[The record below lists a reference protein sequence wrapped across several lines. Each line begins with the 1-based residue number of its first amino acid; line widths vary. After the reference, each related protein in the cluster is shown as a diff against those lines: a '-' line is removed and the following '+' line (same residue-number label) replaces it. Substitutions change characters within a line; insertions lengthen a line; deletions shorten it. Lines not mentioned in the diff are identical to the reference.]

1 MLDSSIQTVSGVIAG
16 TVVLQ
21 SEALSL
27 RQEIGDL
34 TMYESGEVEMH
45 LLAMPFKSE
54 DVVLEFR
61 VPIAPGARPL
71 TANLK
76 APSKDVS
83 IVLGEVVIAD
93 NQTARLSV
101 KAIPNYPV
109 IVYAF

>member
-1 MLDSSIQTVSGVIAG
+1 MLDSSIHAGSGVIAG

-21 SEALSL
+21 SEAMSL
-27 RQEIGDL
+27 RQEIGEL
-34 TMYESGEVEMH
+34 IMYESGKVETF
-45 LLAMPFKSE
+45 LLAMPITSE
-54 DVVLEFR
+54 DIVLEFR
-61 VPIAPGARPL
+61 VPIAPGARQL
-71 TANLK
+71 AATLK

-101 KAIPNYPV
+101 IAMPNCPV